1 MHVEYHPAIEQELR
15 EIIDYYN
22 VCSEGLGV
30 EFLNEL
36 ERQVLKIASLP
47 TQWRVVEGDLRRALM
62 QRFPYVIYYRIL
74 ENDVLRVTLVKHQ
87 RRHPGYGLDR
97 K

>member
-1 MHVEYHPAIEQELR
+1 MKSMVLLF
-15 EIIDYYN
+15 YN
-22 VCSEGLGV
+22 VIDSIHISGLMYKGMGLGV

-47 TQWRVVEGDLRRALM
+47 TQWRGVEGDSRRALM

-74 ENDVLRVTLVKHQ
+74 ENDVLRVTLVKYQ